1 MNKKI
6 DLLGKLL
13 RRKER
18 QEEQV
23 KIKTAKRR
31 KQKKFAKKNA
41 QRQRRNKA

>member
-6 DLLGKLL
+6 DLLSKLL

-18 QEEQV
+18 QAEQV

-31 KQKKFAKKNA
+31 AQKKFAKHTKQM
-41 QRQRRNKA
+41 QRKLSK